1 MRTVAPQNAR
11 ICRFPPRIVL
21 RIFLPRFDFRTAF
34 LAVAAL
40 LFAQLGAMTHAY
52 SHDTASSTTPRTA
65 LAHDLC
71 KDCLAYAPLLSASTP
86 SALPAVEPQGGSS
99 GAVASHTSLL
109 DLAPPLAFRS
119 RAPPT
124 RF

>member
-1 MRTVAPQNAR
+1 MRKP
-11 ICRFPPRIVL
+11 
-21 RIFLPRFDFRTAF
+21 LPRFDFRTAF

-52 SHDTASSTTPRTA
+52 SHDPTSSTTPRTS
-65 LAHDLC
+65 LSAHDLC
-71 KDCLAYAPLLSASTP
+71 KDCMAYAPLLSASTP
-86 SALPAVEPQGGSS
+86 TALPAFEPQSGRS
-99 GAVASHTSLL
+99 GAVASATSLL

-124 RF
+124 RAARDS

>member
-1 MRTVAPQNAR
+1 
-11 ICRFPPRIVL
+11 L
-21 RIFLPRFDFRTAF
+21 RIFLPRFEFRTAF

-52 SHDTASSTTPRTA
+52 SHDPASSTTPRTA
-65 LAHDLC
+65 LSAHDLC

-86 SALPAVEPQGGSS
+86 TALPAFEPQGGSS
-99 GAVASHTSLL
+99 GVVASATSLL
-109 DLAPPLAFRS
+109 DLAPRLAFRS

-124 RF
+124 RS

>member
-1 MRTVAPQNAR
+1 MR
-11 ICRFPPRIVL
+11 L
-21 RIFLPRFDFRTAF
+21 FLPRFDFRTAF

-52 SHDTASSTTPRTA
+52 SHDPAFSTTPRTA
-65 LAHDLC
+65 LSAHDLC

-86 SALPAVEPQGGSS
+86 TTLPAFEPQGGSS
-99 GAVASHTSLL
+99 GVLASATSLL
-109 DLAPPLAFRS
+109 DLAPQLAFRS

-124 RF
+124 RA